1 MLYSL
6 NPEENLKVVA
16 IMILLIPFA
25 ILIDYIV
32 KKIKEEKEKKKWD

>member
-6 NPEENLKVVA
+6 NLEENLKVVA

-32 KKIKEEKEKKKWD
+32 KKIKEEKEKKKRD

>member
-6 NPEENLKVVA
+6 NPEENLKVVE
-16 IMILLIPFA
+16 IMILFIPFA

-32 KKIKEEKEKKKWD
+32 KKIKEEKEKKKRD